1 MIAIRVLGALMKTQL
16 GALRAG
22 IVLATTISIS
32 AFATE
37 AYAYTAEEQQACMGD
52 AFRLCGSDI
61 PNVQR
66 ITACMIRKKAQLTP
80 GCRAHFHP
88 SEAAVKP
95 VTSRSLRGARKP
107 AHKVHRW
114 WHHKRKVHRHER

>member
-1 MIAIRVLGALMKTQL
+1 MRTQF

-22 IVLATTISIS
+22 LVVATTLSIS
-32 AFATE
+32 AFVTE
-37 AYAYTAEEQQACMGD
+37 AHAYTAEEQQACMGD

-61 PNVQR
+61 PNVER

-88 SEAAVKP
+88 SEAAAKP
-95 VTSRSLRGARKP
+95 VATRSLRGARKP
-107 AHKVHRW
+107 PHKTHRW
-114 WHHKRKVHRHER
+114 WHHKRKVRHER